1 MVNIFSMQCGKK
13 INLEGIFEIAPNQL
27 PGYDHDDVIAGFCRD
42 TALIP
47 REFIA
52 VRGQTNPRAPN
63 CTSTP
68 RFNTPQ
74 TNCADSD
81 TRM

>member
-13 INLEGIFEIAPNQL
+13 INLEGIFEMAPNQP
-27 PGYDHDDVIAGFCRD
+27 PGYDHDDVIAGFCQD

-52 VRGQTNPRAPN
+52 VQGQTNSPVPN
-63 CTSTP
+63 CTNTP
-68 RFNTPQ
+68 HFDAPQ
-74 TNCADSD
+74 TNCADSVI
-81 TRM
+81 RM

>member
-1 MVNIFSMQCGKK
+1 MQCGKK
-13 INLEGIFEIAPNQL
+13 INLTEIFEITNEL
-27 PGYDHDDVIAGFCRD
+27 SGYDHSDVIAAFCRD

-52 VRGQTNPRAPN
+52 VQGQTNSPAPN
-63 CTSTP
+63 CTSIP

-74 TNCADSD
+74 TNCDESD